1 MVADP
6 DLTDAVARSFLGTL
20 PPEPVDELLPAAD
33 RDQRLWVGAAAG
45 GRAPARPGLR
55 PAASGGRLVATAP
68 DRVVIVDAVTDIRR
82 RRRQSACVSLIE
94 SQLMRRQPW
103 QPFRT
108 P

>member
-6 DLTDAVARSFLGTL
+6 DLADAVARSFLGTL
-20 PPEPVDELLPAAD
+20 PPELVDELLLQQTAINAFGSV
-33 RDQRLWVGAAAG
+33 RQRVAG
-45 GRAPARPGLR
+45 RLLDLASAQQRPE
-55 PAASGGRLVATAP
+55 GRLVATAP